1 MGKDLQG
8 KQLPTGIMQR
18 PNGTYRARFKFRN
31 EQYTLDNPNLKLL
44 MEQMEDLKY
53 EVKHGIKGKGDYLTL
68 NEWFDVWL
76 NTHKKKSVKES
87 TLSRYDYCYK
97 NYVRKKL
104 GKKKL
109 ADFKPILLERLF
121 QDMADNDY
129 STKTIRDICN
139 ILSAVFKYAVHNR
152 LITYN
157 PCDGVELPRT
167 KKKPIR
173 VLSLQ
178 EQREV
183 LKHARGRLHE
193 NLIIVALGTGMRAG
207 ELLGLTDEDL
217 DFQKKEIRINKT
229 LVYIKDLTTGKYVFK
244 YQTPKTESGK
254 RVIPMQESV
263 YRALKRQRIQKRE
276 MQLAAAAWEPLEG
289 FEKLV
294 FVGRKGRP
302 IAEHAFQSAL
312 NWIVKAVNKD
322 REKQAQEDKTD
333 FVPMEH
339 IYPHALRHTFATRC
353 FEAGIEAK
361 AVQKYLG
368 HSSVAITLDI
378 YTHVTNDKAKEE
390 MNKLENFYQ
399 KII

>member
-1 MGKDLQG
+1 M
-8 KQLPTGIMQR
+8 
-18 PNGTYRARFKFRN
+18 
-31 EQYTLDNPNLKLL
+31 
-44 MEQMEDLKY
+44 
-53 EVKHGIKGKGDYLTL
+53 
-68 NEWFDVWL
+68 
-76 NTHKKKSVKES
+76 
-87 TLSRYDYCYK
+87 
-97 NYVRKKL
+97 
-104 GKKKL
+104 
-109 ADFKPILLERLF
+109 
-121 QDMADNDY
+121 
-129 STKTIRDICN
+129 
-139 ILSAVFKYAVHNR
+139 
-152 LITYN
+152 
-157 PCDGVELPRT
+157 ELPRT

-263 YRALKRQRIQKRE
+263 YKALKRQRIQKKE
-276 MQLAAAAWEPLEG
+276 MQIAAAAWEPLEG

-294 FVGRKGRP
+294 FVGRNGRP

-361 AVQKYLG
+361 TVQKYLG

>member
-1 MGKDLQG
+1 
-8 KQLPTGIMQR
+8 MQ
-18 PNGTYRARFKFRN
+18 
-31 EQYTLDNPNLKLL
+31 
-44 MEQMEDLKY
+44 
-53 EVKHGIKGKGDYLTL
+53 
-68 NEWFDVWL
+68 
-76 NTHKKKSVKES
+76 
-87 TLSRYDYCYK
+87 
-97 NYVRKKL
+97 KKL

-263 YRALKRQRIQKRE
+263 YKALKRQRIQKKE
-276 MQLAAAAWEPLEG
+276 MQIAAAAWEPLEG

-294 FVGRKGRP
+294 FVGRNGRP

-361 AVQKYLG
+361 TVQKYLG